1 MNIKNKIKFYR
12 TKRKLTQKELAEI
25 VNISESHLQNIE
37 YGSAKPNVE
46 LALKIADS
54 LNVTVEEL
62 FRPPRK
68 NSSST
73 LQKRVQFPDDQ
84 SDKLHS
90 SSNTTEIDSL

>member
-1 MNIKNKIKFYR
+1 VNIKNKIKSYR
-12 TKRKLTQKELAEI
+12 TKKRLTQKELAI
-25 VNISESHLQNIE
+25 LVHISESHLQNIE

-68 NSSST
+68 NSSET
-73 LQKRVQFPDDQ
+73 GQ
-84 SDKLHS
+84 
-90 SSNTTEIDSL
+90 